1 MSSLRIFAAL
11 FFFSVVL
18 GSFDG
23 LAQNQID
30 TTSTDTTKFKPYVV
44 FSVGAG
50 VTRFMGDVQD
60 ASEKARVHLLGNRA
74 AYDLNV
80 GVALSKSFVLN
91 VNGIYGKLGGNENT
105 FKSHRNFESQ
115 FILAGVNTEY
125 NFGGLWKKRLPV
137 LNPFITVG
145 AYYSNYFDIS
155 SDMLHEE
162 FGEYQYWSNGKLMDR
177 AETSDHQLNQEANP
191 ISRDYEYE
199 TSLIAGAVHSFTAA
213 AGFGVDLHL
222 SRAISLRLMS
232 RYFFAVT
239 DKVDGYYTNDASGYR
254 DGYFFNQASLV
265 FNTAAFSRKNQV
277 EPIYKYLFDFTQLE
291 SIEQEDRDGDGVLD
305 LSDKCAATPAG
316 IEVDKNGCPLDKD
329 EDGIADYRDV
339 NTNTLKGE
347 IVTTDG
353 DLVDYEL
360 IEDSWVNAEGARVIE
375 WDKKY
380 PNPRFQKEENFSVA
394 FSVAKGEEIDEEA
407 LLKKYPKLIKKE
419 LSDSL
424 TVFNMGTYEKFE
436 NAQEATLRTHAQFSH
451 NVVVVNSTYIDR
463 VAADLAGVTL
473 PDSIANKDSY
483 GIVESIEK
491 IKQTEARTYPQLEYT
506 ISRFEDHLENGVP
519 ESVLVEPY
527 LRGIAPFT
535 WNSTVKES
543 YVEVNTKL
551 KENPPTKGI
560 SETVALAS
568 GESSLESAEP
578 ESEKKAEEAGSTD
591 DGSASDET
599 VFSESKESSDELT
612 SEKLMAEFK
621 LSPTAKLE
629 FMPTTEKFKLADL
642 NEDGL
647 ISHKEIEKVLASI
660 VEGNS
665 IMLVEEFNEMAVLFT
680 DFTENVDPI
689 DFGGTKAAYVDGK
702 LTIFKPQN
710 TELKM
715 DARRLLAKKYAVAD
729 FNGDGEL
736 TPDEVQKLIALFMEG
751 KTDFPSEKIYELI
764 DLYFE

>member
-1 MSSLRIFAAL
+1 MGMSGLRSFATLLLFAA
-11 FFFSVVL
+11 FIHGESVQ
-18 GSFDG
+18 
-23 LAQNQID
+23 AQSQSD
-30 TTSTDTTKFKPYVV
+30 TSAVDSTKFKPFVV

-60 ASEKARVHLLGNRA
+60 ASEKANVHLFGNRA
-74 AYDLNV
+74 AYDVSV

-91 VNGIYGKLGGNENT
+91 VNGIYGKLSGNENT
-105 FKSHRNFESQ
+105 FKSHRNFENQ

-125 NFGGLWKKRLPV
+125 NFGGLWKKRIPV
-137 LNPFITVG
+137 LNPFITAG

-155 SDMLHEE
+155 SDMLHEQY
-162 FGEYQYWSNGKLMDR
+162 GEYQYWSNGKLMDR
-177 AETSDHQLNQEANP
+177 PETSDHQLNQEAEP
-191 ISRDYEYE
+191 ISRDYDYE

-239 DKVDGYYTNDASGYR
+239 DKVDGHDTNDATGLR
-254 DGYFFNQASLV
+254 DGFFFNQASLV
-265 FNTAAFSRKNQV
+265 FNTAAFSKKNQA

-305 LSDKCAATPAG
+305 LNDKCAATPAG
-316 IEVDKNGCPLDKD
+316 IEVDKNGCPIDQD

-360 IEDSWVNAEGARVIE
+360 IEDRWVNAEGARIIE

-380 PNPRFQKEENFSVA
+380 PNPRFQKEENYSVS

-407 LLKKYPKLIKKE
+407 LLKKYPKLTKKE

-424 TVFNMGTYEKFE
+424 IVFNMGTYEKFE
-436 NAQEATLRTHAQFSH
+436 NAQEATLRTHSQFSH
-451 NVVVVNSTYIDR
+451 NVVVVNSAHIDR

-483 GIVESIEK
+483 GIAESIQK
-491 IKQTEARTYPQLEYT
+491 IKQTDARTFPQLEYT
-506 ISRFEDHLENGVP
+506 ISRFEGHLENGVP
-519 ESVLVEPY
+519 ESVLVETY

-543 YVEVNTKL
+543 YVEVNAKL
-551 KENPPTKGI
+551 KENP
-560 SETVALAS
+560 VAKVIPQTIELAS
-568 GESSLESAEP
+568 EPLESGSEGVTAQ
-578 ESEKKAEEAGSTD
+578 ESDAASNQST
-591 DGSASDET
+591 T
-599 VFSESKESSDELT
+599 NKSKESPEEAS

-660 VEGNS
+660 VEGNAL
-665 IMLVEEFNEMAVLFT
+665 MLVEEFNEMAVLFT

-715 DARRLLAKKYAVAD
+715 DARRLLAKKYEVAD

-736 TPDEVQKLIALFMEG
+736 TSDEVQKLIALFMEG
-751 KTDFPSEKIYELI
+751 KTDFSSEKIYELI